1 MSPPNRLTTDTEEA
15 WLSIKKIV
23 VFIRRSIPPL
33 LGGAT
38 FILLVP
44 ILHFWL
50 NDEINFNEQRIT
62 YENISKF
69 LEVSLDN
76 IGDMAIIFGIFIFL
90 KNIKANKESRH
101 LDLQKIIEDSQ
112 ENRASFTRYK
122 ALEKLNSDGIS
133 LRRVDLRN
141 ADLKEI
147 NLKGANL
154 IGSNLME
161 ADLSYSKLIG
171 ADISNS
177 ILINTK
183 LCGADLKNAKLIRSL
198 MIGSDLV
205 ECKNLTYKQIEG
217 AIESPIMCGVRLP
230 AEVAGLPKDKSLD
243 DLRNRDCE
251 IAKTILIDQHNY
263 TSEEADDLIK
273 SAREKEWVSYTTIF
287 NHLTEE

>member
-1 MSPPNRLTTDTEEA
+1 MPQLNRLITDPEKA
-15 WLSIKKIV
+15 WLSIQKV
-23 VFIRRSIPPL
+23 TASIWRNIPHL
-33 LGGAT
+33 LGGAA
-38 FILLVP
+38 FILLIP

-50 NDEINFNEQRIT
+50 NDEINFNEQKIT

-76 IGDMAIIFGIFIFL
+76 IGDIAIVFGVFL
-90 KNIKANKESRH
+90 FLNDIKAGRESRH
-101 LDLQKIIEDSQ
+101 LDLQKMIEDSQ
-112 ENRASFTRYK
+112 EKRTSFTRYK

-147 NLKGANL
+147 NLKEANL
-154 IGSNLME
+154 IGADLTE
-161 ADLSYSKLIG
+161 ADLSDSKLVG

-177 ILINTK
+177 ILINTQ

-205 ECKNLTYKQIEG
+205 RCKNLAYKQIVG

-230 AEVAGLPKDKSLD
+230 IEVAGLPEDKSLD
-243 DLRNRDCE
+243 ELQNRDCVT
-251 IAKTILIDQHNY
+251 AKSILIDKHNY
-263 TSEEADDLIK
+263 TSEQADDLIR
-273 SAREKEWVSYTTIF
+273 SAREKEWNSYPTVF
-287 NHLTEE
+287 NYLTEE